1 MLESK
6 ENAVK
11 IEGILSEVDLKLGSF
26 QKNGSTM
33 ESIGGVIK
41 IRVSQK
47 INSADPEPTELEIPV
62 HMFASKL
69 TNKGQP
75 NPAYESIKRVMDDFV
90 SIAASDIDHADR
102 VRITRG
108 QIQMNEYYGQTGNL
122 VSFPRVS
129 ASFVTKVKKEDCK
142 PEATFSLIFMVG
154 KKGYETDADGVE
166 IPNRYKIMAILP
178 QYGGKVDVV
187 PLLASAPGVINAV
200 SDYWNQGDT
209 IKANGRLN
217 FTSRTETVTIPVDF
231 GEPREETRTT
241 SVSELIITGGSTTPL
256 EGDFA
261 FPEDDVQKALA
272 DRTARLADLKE
283 KAAQKASQKG
293 QSGKAP
299 EGKFADLGF

>member
-6 ENAVK
+6 ENSVK
-11 IEGILSEVDLKLGSF
+11 IEGILSEVDIKTGSF

-41 IRVSQK
+41 VRVTQK
-47 INSADPEPTELEIPV
+47 INSSDPEPAELEVPI

-75 NPAYESIKRVMDDFV
+75 NPAYESIKRVMEDYV

-108 QIQMNEYYGQTGNL
+108 QIQMNEYYGQNGNL
-122 VSFPRVS
+122 VSFPRIT

-142 PEATFSLIFMVG
+142 PEASFSAIFMVG
-154 KKGYETDADGVE
+154 KAGFETDGDGVE
-166 IPNRYKIMAILP
+166 NPKRYKIMGVLP

-187 PLLASAPGVINAV
+187 PMLATSEGVINAV
-200 SDYWNQGDT
+200 SNYWNQGDT

-217 FTSRTETVTIPVDF
+217 FTSRTETITIPVDF
-231 GEPREETRTT
+231 GEPREETRTI
-241 SVSELIITGGSTTPL
+241 SVSELIITGGSSTPL

-261 FPEDDVQKALA
+261 FDTTEVEKALS
-272 DRTARLADLKE
+272 DRTARLAELKE
-283 KAAQKASQKG
+283 KAANKGKA
-293 QSGKAP
+293 GKAP
-299 EGKFADLGF
+299 AAGGKSFSDLGF

>member
-11 IEGILSEVDLKLGSF
+11 IEGILSEVDIKTGSF
-26 QKNGSTM
+26 QKNGATM

-47 INSADPEPTELEIPV
+47 INSSDPEPTELEIPV

-75 NPAYESIKRVMDDFV
+75 NPAYESIKRVMEDYV
-90 SIAASDIDHADR
+90 SIAASDVDHADR

-108 QIQMNEYYGQTGNL
+108 QIQMNEYYGQNDNL
-122 VSFPRVS
+122 VSFPRIS

-142 PEATFSLIFMVG
+142 PEATFSVIFVVG
-154 KKGYETDADGVE
+154 KKGFETDKDGVE
-166 IPNRYKIMAILP
+166 IPNRYKIMGILP

-187 PLLASAPGVINAV
+187 PMLATSQGVINAV

-231 GEPREETRTT
+231 GEPREESRTI
-241 SVSELIITGGSTTPL
+241 SVSELVITGGSTTPL

-261 FPEDDVQKALA
+261 FAEDDIQKGLA
-272 DRTARLADLKE
+272 DRTARLAELKE
-283 KAAQKASQKG
+283 KAAQKG
-293 QSGKAP
+293 RSGKAP
-299 EGKFADLGF
+299 ASNEGKFKDLGF